1 MAAIDNR
8 GDTVVLQLEDNER
21 TLMVTVFS
29 DLAALL
35 REDETGADVAGD
47 NSEDQRPDSENWEAR
62 LGLVDRPRPEDP
74 ALLRL
79 FPDVD
84 PLDEER
90 SKEYRRL
97 TEFDLKQAKAHNVRI
112 ILQGLATG
120 PNIRLGEDEVL
131 AWMKGLN
138 DLRLVLAVRLG
149 IDTEETAE
157 EIYAQ
162 RDELDESEDLTLT
175 LYDFLTWVQD
185 RLTVTMLS
193 DMSEDTRGDDEQ

>member
-1 MAAIDNR
+1 MAAIDAR
-8 GDTVVLQLEDNER
+8 GDDVVLTLEDNER
-21 TLMVTVFS
+21 TLMLTVFT

-35 REDETGADVAGD
+35 AEEENEDG
-47 NSEDQRPDSENWEAR
+47 RPDSENWAAR
-62 LGLVDRPRPEDP
+62 LGMVDRPRPEDP

-90 SKEYRRL
+90 SEEFRRL
-97 TEFDLKQAKAHNVRI
+97 TEFDLQQAKAHNVRI
-112 ILQGLATG
+112 ILTGLSRGSAITL
-120 PNIRLGEDEVL
+120 NHDEVL

-149 IDTEETAE
+149 IDTEETQDE
-157 EIYAQ
+157 KYAH

-175 LYDFLTWVQD
+175 LYDFVTWIQD
-185 RLTVTMLS
+185 RLTTTLLS
-193 DMSEDTRGDDEQ
+193 ELPGNDEE

>member
-1 MAAIDNR
+1 MASIDAR
-8 GDTVVLQLEDNER
+8 GDDVVLTLEDNER
-21 TLMVTVFS
+21 SLMLTVFT

-35 REDETGADVAGD
+35 AEDSDGD
-47 NSEDQRPDSENWEAR
+47 DDRPESENWEAR

-84 PLDEER
+84 PDDEER
-90 SKEYRRL
+90 SVEFRRL

-112 ILQGLATG
+112 VLLGLSRGKTISL
-120 PNIRLGEDEVL
+120 NRDELL

-138 DLRLVLAVRLG
+138 DLRLVLSVRLG
-149 IDTEETAE
+149 IDTEEAQE
-157 EIYAQ
+157 AKYAH

-175 LYDFLTWVQD
+175 LYDFLTWIQD
-185 RLTVTMLS
+185 RLTTTLLPEMQ
-193 DMSEDTRGDDEQ
+193 DGDEE